1 MVKVSVNKDAKAPT
15 ASEQLMA
22 SATAEAQVTDA
33 RGRVIKLRKPGVLA
47 QFRIVETLGATSS
60 NETYMRMVLPLLYV
74 GAIDGDDDIS
84 MTKKS
89 EVEALIQR
97 LDEDGLAAVVV
108 GVAKHYG
115 QQDPEADKAK
125 LGN

>member
-1 MVKVSVNKDAKAPT
+1 MTKVSINKAAAAPT
-15 ASEQLMA
+15 ASEQLIA
-22 SATAEAQVTDA
+22 GATEEAQVTDA

-47 QFRIVETLGATSS
+47 QFRIVETLGATAS

-97 LDEDGLAAVVV
+97 LDEDGLSAVVR